1 MRRGRRGSILPGR
14 DDEARSMPP
23 PLGHREIQHEEFSR
37 LFTKMTG
44 ARLFALPVLA
54 GLAIWLAAVEPAPWR
69 RVALAAFAAGIVGFF
84 VAEFVRLRRRG
95 FTAGA
100 IPRNLVT
107 AVLGQLFVTSV
118 SGGLASPFLYIAV
131 PLGMLS
137 GIFLRW
143 EASVA
148 LALVQTAVIWVLA
161 FLGGTGAV
169 PDLNLALFGGG
180 ARVAAPPVYLYTH
193 AAVLTLAFVFA
204 SGAGRGLRWSFE
216 RIIRRALQAQQES
229 LEAHAQRAEELT
241 AMSAEIAHELKN
253 PLASVKGLANLLA
266 SAAADG
272 KPAERLAVLRREVE
286 RMQSILDEFL
296 NFSRPLVPLAL
307 GHVDVGALCGEVAA
321 LHEGL
326 AREREVDVAVRAGSV
341 DARCDP
347 RKVKQI
353 LINLVQNAIDASP
366 RGAAVELEADGAAD
380 RVTVR
385 VLDRG
390 RGVDPAV
397 EPSLFSPGATTK
409 ERGSGLGLTIAR
421 ALAQQ
426 HGGDLTLAPR
436 PGGGTV
442 AELWLPAR
450 ADSGRPGGR
459 AA

>member
-37 LFTKMTG
+37 LFGRMTG

-54 GLAIWLAAVEPAPWR
+54 GLALWLASVEPAMWR
-69 RVALAAFAAGIVGFF
+69 RVALAAFVVGIVAFF
-84 VAEFVRLRRRG
+84 VAEWIRWRRRG
-95 FTAGA
+95 FTPAA

-118 SGGLASPFLYIAV
+118 SGGLASPFLYIAI

-148 LALVQTAVIWVLA
+148 LAAVQTAVIWTLAVLGA
-161 FLGGTGAV
+161 SGAV

-180 ARVAAPPVYLYTH
+180 SRVAAPPVYLYTH
-193 AAVLTLAFVFA
+193 ATVLTLAFVFA
-204 SGAGRGLRWSFE
+204 SGAGRALRWSFE
-216 RIIRRALQAQQES
+216 LIIRRALQAQQES

-266 SAAADG
+266 AGAPEG

-307 GHVDVGALCGEVAA
+307 GHVDVGALCREVAA

-326 AREREVDVAVRAGSV
+326 AREREVDVTVLAGAV

-353 LINLVQNAIDASP
+353 LINLVQNGIDASP
-366 RGAAVELEADGAAD
+366 RGAAVELEAHGAAE

-390 RGVDPAV
+390 RGVDPSV
-397 EPSLFSPGATTK
+397 EPSLFSPGTTTK
-409 ERGSGLGLTIAR
+409 ASGSGLGLTIAR

-442 AELWLPAR
+442 AELSLPAR
-450 ADSGRPGGR
+450 ADSGSHGGR